1 MAGDFEIL
9 GTDQLKVFGAK
20 LKEAD
25 KALRLKMG
33 RNIRAATAPLK
44 TTIPEAAQRLPKAG
58 GLAALIGKSKVST
71 RITNNA
77 QGVAVRVTTS
87 NPHDIKQIDKGK
99 LRHPDWPRGDDRKAW
114 TWSEQEVEPG
124 FWTDPVEA
132 LRGPITAAVQ
142 AALTET
148 AKELEV

>member
-44 TTIPEAAQRLPKAG
+44 TTIPQSAQRLPKSG
-58 GLAALIGKSKVST
+58 GLADLVAKSKVST

-87 NPHDIKQIDKGK
+87 SSDNITAIDKGHV
-99 LRHPDWPRGDDRKAW
+99 RHKTFGHEP
-114 TWSEQEVEPG
+114 WSDQDVAPG
-124 FWTDPVEA
+124 FWSDPVEA

-142 AALTET
+142 AAVTET